1 MDKPLFELNNHQRAC
16 LGLAPVET
24 HWELIQLIPSP
35 YDTDVSYAYI
45 EGTRIHKYIRVSETS
60 YMEYSMNEILSD
72 DRKYILPKTDKG
84 KPVKLS
90 AATLGKKTPI
100 GMAFTWSRDY
110 LNIYSATSEQNY
122 YRSSVDLPALSL
134 KTMPEFLAW
143 LDKWCAETTAGDL
156 ADAAAFAAR
165 PRAHQKFREGDF
177 FRFRLDRLHW
187 AYGRILLNFDL
198 LRKQKIEFW
207 DVFFGKPLVVAV
219 YRTMTEEPMD
229 DIEKLAGL
237 PMLPSQLIM
246 DNIFYYGEAEI
257 LGNKPLTPEEEDFPI
272 NYGMSKAIREKI
284 LYLQCGRL
292 YRKKLLGTRL
302 FEDDFSFC
310 GIGFDIHIRISVLE
324 ACIREN
330 SNRPYW
336 EQPNFYYVLYDLRN
350 PKLKA
355 EREAV
360 FKQFGLNAADYVKT
374 EDTHAEK
381 AEAAPQNTTAKQSF
395 LICLKSIDS

>member
-16 LGLAPVET
+16 LGLTPVEA
-24 HWELIQLIPSP
+24 HWDMIQLIPSP
-35 YDTDVSYAYI
+35 HDTETSYAYL
-45 EGTRIHKYIRVSETS
+45 EGTHVCKMIRVSETS
-60 YMEYSMNEILSD
+60 YREYAMNETLSED
-72 DRKYILPKTDKG
+72 GRFILPKTDKG

-90 AATLGKKTPI
+90 AATLEKKTAV
-100 GMAFTWSRDY
+100 GMAFSWERDY
-110 LNIYSATSEQNY
+110 IYLGNLTSQQAY
-122 YRSSVDLPALSL
+122 YRSFVDGPNLPL
-134 KTMPEFLAW
+134 KTMPDFLAW
-143 LDKWCAETTAGDL
+143 LDKWCAETTENDL
-156 ADAAAFAAR
+156 ADVAAFAAR
-165 PRAHQKFREGDF
+165 PRVHQKFREGDF
-177 FRFRLDRLHW
+177 FRYRLDRRHW
-187 AYGRILLNFDL
+187 AYGRILLDFAAM
-198 LRKQKIEFW
+198 RKQKIEFW

-219 YRTMTEEPMD
+219 YRIMTEEPMD

-246 DNIFYYGEAEI
+246 DNMFYYGEAEI
-257 LGNKPLTPEEEDFPI
+257 IGNKPLRPEEEDFPI
-272 NYGMSKAIREKI
+272 NYGMSKAIHEKI

-310 GIGFDIHIRISVLE
+310 AIGWDTHVRISVLE

-336 EQPNFYYVLYDLRN
+336 EQPNFYYIMYDLRN
-350 PKLKA
+350 PKFKT

-374 EDTHAEK
+374 DDAQAESTGS
-381 AEAAPQNTTAKQSF
+381 ATTNTSVKKSF
-395 LICLKSIDS
+395 LDLFKKH